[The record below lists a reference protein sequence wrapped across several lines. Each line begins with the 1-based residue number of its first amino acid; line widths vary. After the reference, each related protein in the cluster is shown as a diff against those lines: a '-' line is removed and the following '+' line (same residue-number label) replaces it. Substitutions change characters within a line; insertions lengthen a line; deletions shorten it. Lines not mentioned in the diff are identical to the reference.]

1 MRRRRA
7 ATIPGDTRTSITIQ
21 WIVPTAGGPMARG
34 DRRSPPSP
42 PTSTRSNGSLEFVE
56 LSSED
61 PPATRKFLESV
72 FGWSFHS
79 RSMPQGE
86 YLAYEAPGGGRGGI
100 RPTRPTEA
108 PASLSYIRVSDL
120 AEALHR
126 IRTAGGKVVLPR
138 VDVPG
143 MGSFF
148 WFQAPG
154 GPVLACWQ
162 DWREE
167 PKKE

>member
-1 MRRRRA
+1 M
-7 ATIPGDTRTSITIQ
+7 PN
-21 WIVPTAGGPMARG
+21 
-34 DRRSPPSP
+34 RSPRSPRRPTPVSGPS
-42 PTSTRSNGSLEFVE
+42 GSVGFVE

-61 PPATRKFLESV
+61 PTATRTFLETV
-72 FGWSFHS
+72 FRWNFTA
-79 RSMPQGE
+79 RAMPQGE

-108 PASLSYIRVSDL
+108 PASLSYVRVADL
-120 AEALHR
+120 ADALR
-126 IRTAGGKVVLPR
+126 RVQAAGGAVVLPR

-148 WFQAPG
+148 WFRAPG

-162 DWREE
+162 DPVPEA
-167 PKKE
+167 

>member
-1 MRRRRA
+1 
-7 ATIPGDTRTSITIQ
+7 
-21 WIVPTAGGPMARG
+21 MARG
-34 DRRSPPSP
+34 GRRSSTNPPSSGGP
-42 PTSTRSNGSLEFVE
+42 DGSLEFVE

-61 PPATRKFLESV
+61 PPATRKFLEAV
-72 FGWSFHS
+72 FGWSFQS

-86 YLAYEAPGGGRGGI
+86 YLAYRAPGGGRGGI

-108 PASLSYIRVSDL
+108 PASLSYVRVTDI
-120 AEALHR
+120 ADAMNR
-126 IRTAGGKVVLPR
+126 VRDQGGKVVLPR

-167 PKKE
+167 PEKG